1 MNMFRAFAE
10 LDTLQESYDSFGDR
24 QELIDK
30 IKALGKRY
38 YFDKYSNEQL
48 FHIWKKESAKKAEQD
63 ALRDYYNSKTG
74 KPTCA
79 SCSSRLT
86 DGGYCPICDDG
97 AEDLEES
104 IFDNKP
110 FAKSAWV
117 PMSGQSVKSST
128 QNSTPK
134 KYIVNIVSHNGR
146 LRALATDGV
155 HPAAWVAFPNSLRQ
169 SEGQKYE
176 VDQLIWNGKNYRVT
190 GNINLVK
197 SVATTQNIDENINK
211 ENYKMNFQTILE
223 ELDKL
228 YEELPAEDIAE
239 KEIPE
244 AAEASEVTE
253 ECSKTLTEDADED
266 IVIDEEPIVD
276 DEVAAEEA
284 QLVLECAKCGA
295 LVIKPDA
302 DIQVDDET
310 GLVNLTDACQY
321 CEETAGYK
329 ILGNFIATEAPE
341 EAAGAEEE
349 AVEESLEEG
358 IFDKRVEKTIKA
370 SEVKPGDKLIATEPF
385 GKKDQPEKVKKV
397 GTRKDGSI
405 DIEYN
410 GGNMTIS
417 PDDAVTVLTKN

>member
-1 MNMFRAFAE
+1 MNMFSAFIE
-10 LDTLQESYDSFGDR
+10 LDALQESYDSFGDR

-48 FHIWKKESAKKAEQD
+48 FYIWKKESAKKAEQD
-63 ALRDYYNSKTG
+63 ALSDYYNSKTE
-74 KPTCA
+74 KPICNN
-79 SCSSRLT
+79 CGSRLT

-117 PMSGQSVKSST
+117 PMSNQSVRSST
-128 QNSTPK
+128 QNSIPK

-176 VDQLIWNGKNYRVT
+176 VDQLIWNGKNYRVA
-190 GNINLVK
+190 GNINPVK

-223 ELDKL
+223 ELDKI
-228 YEELPAEDIAE
+228 YEELPAE
-239 KEIPE
+239 E
-244 AAEASEVTE
+244 AAEKAVEESTE
-253 ECSKTLTEDADED
+253 EAEVAEESTKEALTEGAEEEEVFVDD
-266 IVIDEEPIVD
+266 EPIVD
-276 DEVAAEEA
+276 DEAASEEA

-295 LVIKPDA
+295 LVIKADA
-302 DIQVDDET
+302 DVAVDEES
-310 GLVNLTDACQY
+310 GLANNEEACQY

-329 ILGNFIATEAPE
+329 VLGNFIP
-341 EAAGAEEE
+341 AETP
-349 AVEESLEEG
+349 VEESLEEG
-358 IFDKRVEKTIKA
+358 IFDKRQEKTIKA
-370 SEVKPGDKLIATEPF
+370 TEVKPGDKIIATGPF
-385 GKKDQPEKVKKV
+385 GKTNQPDKVKKV
-397 GTRKDGSI
+397 STRSDGSV
-405 DIEYN
+405 DIIYN

-417 PDDAVTVLTKN
+417 PDDTVTVLTKN

>member
-1 MNMFRAFAE
+1 MNMFRAFVE
-10 LDTLQESYDSFGDR
+10 LDALQESYDSFGDR

-48 FHIWKKESAKKAEQD
+48 FYIWKKESAKKAEQD
-63 ALRDYYNSKTG
+63 ALRDYYNSKVE
-74 KPTCA
+74 KPVCTNCG
-79 SCSSRLT
+79 CRLT

-97 AEDLEES
+97 FEDFEDLEES
-104 IFDNKP
+104 LFDDKP
-110 FAKSAWV
+110 FSKSAWV
-117 PMSGQSVKSST
+117 PMSGQHSKLMSTVKPAGPTSLA
-128 QNSTPK
+128 QNVTPG
-134 KYIVNIVSHNGR
+134 KYIVSIVSHNGR
-146 LRALATDGV
+146 LRALATDGI

-295 LVIKPDA
+295 LVIKSDA

-310 GLVNLTDACQY
+310 DLVNLTDACQY
-321 CEETAGYK
+321 CEETAGYR
-329 ILGNFIATEAPE
+329 ILGNFIAAEASEEAPE
-341 EAAGAEEE
+341 EAADTEEE
-349 AVEESLEEG
+349 VVEENLEES
-358 IFDKRVEKTIKA
+358 IVDERAEKTIKA
-370 SEVKPGDKLIATEPF
+370 SEAQSDDK
-385 GKKDQPEKVKKV
+385 
-397 GTRKDGSI
+397 S
-405 DIEYN
+405 
-410 GGNMTIS
+410 
-417 PDDAVTVLTKN
+417 